1 MARSTVFPKFADMKS
16 DEKTISALTAQAHNA
31 EADKRTLQKKL
42 AASERRV
49 QDLENRLAEQ
59 QSSSDE
65 RIRSLTDQLSQE
77 MAKVSS
83 MMQQLV
89 DFMMGKG
96 AVSLSDTLRESV
108 VAGVREEV
116 RKEMRQEYQGILD
129 EKDARIAALE
139 AMQNHGNNSDG
150 TESPF
155 P

>member
-1 MARSTVFPKFADMKS
+1 MNTKKEGEYYSQMVRRYKNEYGGKNLQEFCIK
-16 DEKTISALTAQAHNA
+16 
-31 EADKRTLQKKL
+31 DKGL
-42 AASERRV
+42 

-59 QSSSDE
+59 QASSDE

-77 MAKVSS
+77 MGKVSS

-108 VAGVREEV
+108 VAGVREEM
-116 RKEMRQEYQGILD
+116 RKEMRREYQDIID
-129 EKDARIAALE
+129 EKDTRIAALE
-139 AMQNHGNNSDG
+139 AMQNSSSGDNHQWQ
-150 TESPF
+150 F